1 MIEIIDVPVQH
12 TLDDYASYVHLRP
25 AVKQLQEAAPSAV
38 EKLRGRTVW
47 MVNSTAQGGGV
58 AEMMPKMVA
67 LLRELGVRTE
77 WVVIGSDDERF
88 FDLTKRLHNLIHD
101 AGPPSLNG
109 QDQSFYEA
117 QSKQF
122 AEELIDRIG
131 PNDLLVVHDPQP
143 MAMGA
148 LIGRRNGN
156 PTIWRCHIGLDQE
169 TPATR
174 AAWDFLEPWA
184 DGYNHSVFT
193 VKDYAPSYFQDRLAV
208 IPPAIDPLSPK
219 NKPLPVHKI
228 SGILVNASLGT
239 TLHPVLTLPFDE
251 PARRLQAD
259 GSFEPAIEP
268 EGIGLLYRP
277 IVTQVSRW
285 DRLKGW
291 TYLIEGFKRLKAYRD
306 LPHKIPSETH
316 GRRLDLVRLVL
327 AGPDPASI
335 QDDPE
340 GLEVFEQICEQ
351 WHDLPTDLQQDVAVV
366 VLPMSSRRHNALMV
380 NALQRCSTIVVQN
393 SLQEGFGLTV
403 TEAMWKDRPVMG
415 SHAVGIREQITDQV
429 HGRLVKEAKDPEE
442 IAAVLNEMLMHPEK
456 REAWARN
463 AMAHVSEEYLVFSQV
478 RRWLDL
484 LSGCC

>member
-1 MIEIIDVPVQH
+1 MINVIDVTADH

-25 AVKQLQEAAPSAV
+25 AVEALRKAAPSAV
-38 EKLRGRTVW
+38 QALRGRTVW

-77 WVVIGSDDERF
+77 WVVISSEEERF

-109 QDQSFYEA
+109 QDRDFYASES
-117 QSKQF
+117 QRF
-122 AEELIDRIG
+122 ADALIDRIG

-143 MAMGA
+143 MAMGS

-156 PTIWRCHIGLDQE
+156 PTIWRCHIGLDHE

-174 AAWDFLEPWA
+174 AAWEFLEPWA
-184 DGYNHSVFT
+184 DGYDHSVFT
-193 VKDYAPSYFQDRLAV
+193 VKDYAPSYFRDRTSV

-219 NKPLPVHKI
+219 NMPLAVHKV

-239 TLHPVLTLPFDE
+239 TLHPVLTLPFQE

-259 GSFEPAIEP
+259 GSFAPAINP

-277 IVTQVSRW
+277 IVLQVSRW

-291 TYLIEGFKRLKAYRD
+291 SPLMEGFKRLKSFRN
-306 LPHKIPSETH
+306 LPHRLPSEKH
-316 GRRLDLVRLVL
+316 RRRLELVRLVL
-327 AGPDPASI
+327 AGPDPSSI

-340 GLEVFEQICEQ
+340 GLEVFE
-351 WHDLPTDLQQDVAVV
+351 
-366 VLPMSSRRHNALMV
+366 
-380 NALQRCSTIVVQN
+380 
-393 SLQEGFGLTV
+393 
-403 TEAMWKDRPVMG
+403 
-415 SHAVGIREQITDQV
+415 
-429 HGRLVKEAKDPEE
+429 
-442 IAAVLNEMLMHPEK
+442 
-456 REAWARN
+456 
-463 AMAHVSEEYLVFSQV
+463 
-478 RRWLDL
+478 
-484 LSGCC
+484 